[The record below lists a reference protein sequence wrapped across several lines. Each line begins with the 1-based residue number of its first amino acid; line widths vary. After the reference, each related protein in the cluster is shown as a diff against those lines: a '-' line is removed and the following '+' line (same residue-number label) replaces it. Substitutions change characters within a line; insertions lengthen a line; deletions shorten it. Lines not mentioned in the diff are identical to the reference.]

1 VILFFKIKISIYSVC
16 LMLLLLLLLLAAAAA
31 ISPQQQQLRA
41 SSNLAFIIWPRGRVY
56 LQRT

>member
-16 LMLLLLLLLLAAAAA
+16 LMLLLLLLAAAAA
-31 ISPQQQQLRA
+31 ISPQQQQPRA